1 MAQEQSSSKG
11 IPYIVTA
18 LIGIAMMAGGVYC
31 EKTYHVAQ
39 SAGESAHE
47 AAEHLTWVG
56 PLAFQND
63 LEKMGLPLNLAITF
77 ATIGVLLITFPLIK
91 YFYTGPLKAALDE
104 RNSNLESTFS
114 EVESLR
120 NEMTTLKNDY
130 EKRLAA
136 TEAEAREKINAQIKE
151 AQALRQSLMAEATEK
166 SDAMIKQAQEEIAA
180 EKAKAITEIRVHV
193 TDLALA
199 AAEKVVGKNMDSD
212 TNRKLVADF
221 ISDLEVT
228 K

>member
-11 IPYIVTA
+11 LAIVNIV
-18 LIGIAMMAGGVYC
+18 IGIVLMAGGVMID
-31 EKTYHVAQ
+31 KSLHA
-39 SAGESAHE
+39 AHE
-47 AAEHLTWVG
+47 GAAEGAAHAAQWNVEFLNK
-56 PLAFQND
+56 LD
-63 LEKMGLPLNLAITF
+63 EMGLPINPGITV